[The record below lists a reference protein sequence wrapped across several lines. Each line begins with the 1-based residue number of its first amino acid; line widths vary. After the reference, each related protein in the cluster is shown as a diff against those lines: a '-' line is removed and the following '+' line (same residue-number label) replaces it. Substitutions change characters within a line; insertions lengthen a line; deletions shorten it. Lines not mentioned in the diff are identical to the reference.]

1 MIDQGL
7 TETYRVGT
15 LHLSGA
21 QIQSIFSGIV
31 AWLAG
36 R

>member
-1 MIDQGL
+1 MINQGL

-15 LHLSGA
+15 SHLLEA
-21 QIQSIFSGIV
+21 QIQSIFSGI
-31 AWLAG
+31 AAGLAG